1 MSFAIGEVFA
11 VGDLWRKHELRRLI
25 NKDTPEKRQYRNRR
39 DIGVVFLLVFLLGI
53 FYQLNR
59 MDVFLHISRWD
70 NISGESL
77 PLMTDSFSNTLIPR
91 EKYLIIYDPTD
102 IQSVLTNHNVSQMI
116 ADEKKDFRSVIAYND
131 FPLDNSYSG
140 VIIATGTLAKVR
152 AMEKVESYVQ
162 AGGRALILQN
172 INPNGITP
180 EILSRLGVISATE
193 DVIEHGVEVKTDFML
208 GLKGFSLDMPVYNN
222 TLTKVV
228 LDPSSVV
235 HLTSLDGT
243 PMIWEHGDGIGK
255 YIIYN
260 GRERDDKVHRG
271 MLSAMLSNI
280 HDDYIFPILDA
291 KLFFIDDFPAP
302 APEGKFERLYN
313 EVHMSTADFYR
324 KVWWPEMQRHAQQ
337 YGLKYTGLIVETYG
351 DQVNGP
357 FHPLASNGARS
368 NLIVY
373 GRELLNMGG
382 ELGIHGYNHQSLAL
396 PGYIKNE
403 IGYVPWPSKKAMVEA
418 LQELNRY
425 IHEVY
430 PEYKFQTYVPPSNI
444 LSEEGYEAVKEAF
457 PELKIYSSLY
467 DGLDEEDQYIQDF
480 VRNDNGT
487 FDIPRA
493 SAGHNPS
500 TFAKWEEFNL
510 INCKGVFSHF
520 LHPDEIFYE
529 ESKDTSW
536 NEMREGLDSFL
547 IETDQRFG
555 WLEPVTASEAA
566 LKLADY
572 IDMDYRVERMQD
584 AAGMKIHA
592 WNFHQPLS
600 FVLRTNKEIESVT
613 GGEFTKIQDN
623 AYIIKVKEAE
633 TDIFWK

>member
-1 MSFAIGEVFA
+1 M
-11 VGDLWRKHELRRLI
+11 GDLWRKHELRRLV

-59 MDVFLHISRWD
+59 MDVFLHLSKWD
-70 NISGESL
+70 NISDESL
-77 PLMTDSFSNTLIPR
+77 PVMTDSFSNTLIPR

-102 IQSVLTNHNVSQMI
+102 VQSVLINHNVAQMLS
-116 ADEKKDFRSVIAYND
+116 DEKKDSRSVIAYND
-131 FPLDNSYSG
+131 FAVDDGYDG
-140 VIIATGTLAKVR
+140 IIIATGFLSKVR
-152 AMEKVESYVQ
+152 AMDKVENYVQ
-162 AGGRALILQN
+162 AGGRALILQSLDN
-172 INPNGITP
+172 TMTNTDLL
-180 EILSRLGVISATE
+180 ERLGVISVGAYVSE
-193 DVIEHGVEVKTDFML
+193 RGADIKTDFML
-208 GLKGFSLDMPVYNN
+208 GLKEFSISIPAYDNVV
-222 TLTKVV
+222 TKVT
-228 LDPSSVV
+228 LEPSSIV
-235 HLTSLDGT
+235 HMTTSFGT
-243 PMIWEHGDGIGK
+243 PMIWEHIDGAGK

-260 GRERDDKVHRG
+260 SRERDDKVHRG
-271 MLSAMLSNI
+271 LLSAMLSNI
-280 HDDYIFPILDA
+280 REDYIFPILNA
-291 KLFFIDDFPAP
+291 KLFFIDDFPSP
-302 APEGKFERLYN
+302 VPEGKFDKLYN
-313 EVHMSTADFYR
+313 EVHMETADFYR
-324 KVWWPEMQRHAQQ
+324 KVWWPEMQRQAQQ

-357 FHPLASNGARS
+357 FNPLPTNGARS

-403 IGYVPWPSKKAMVEA
+403 IGYVPWPSKEAMVES
-418 LQELNRY
+418 LKELNRY
-425 IHEVY
+425 VHEVY
-430 PEYKFQTYVPPSNI
+430 PEYKIQTYVPPSNI
-444 LSEEGYEAVKEAF
+444 LSNEGYEAVREAF

-467 DGLDEEDQYIQDF
+467 DGLEEEDQF
-480 VRNDNGT
+480 VQEFNRNDDGT
-487 FDIPRA
+487 LNVPRV
-493 SAGHNPS
+493 SAGHNPTLMS
-500 TFAKWEEFNL
+500 KWELFNL
-510 INCKGVFSHF
+510 INYRGVFSHF

-536 NEMREGLDSFL
+536 NEMREGLDNFL
-547 IETDQRFG
+547 IEADQRFG

-572 IDMDYRVERMQD
+572 IDMDYRVEKMQD
-584 AAGMKIHA
+584 DAGMKIHA